1 MPPIDGDYDSDGEG
15 EGEGGGGGPAAGKV
29 YLFGGQDP
37 VKGAIFDD
45 MLVRMLCLLCAL
57 CTVSHLSCA
66 MRAAELWCCLAAV

>member
-45 MLVRMLCLLCAL
+45 MLVRMQRGD
-57 CTVSHLSCA
+57 T
-66 MRAAELWCCLAAV
+66 AAGAGCGP